1 MKIQLA
7 GASAVALIAAACPVQ
22 ATTLAENAAPLD
34 APSAG
39 KTDDEDKAEA
49 TILVTGQKTVV
60 TTDSGTKTNTP
71 LIETPQSITLI
82 DNEELLRRNAQS
94 INQALTYVAG
104 VTPNQR
110 GGVVGRYD
118 QLTIR
123 GFSPAQFLDGM
134 RLQGGTYSS
143 PQIDFHRIESVDVIK
158 GPASVLYGNST
169 PGGLVNLT
177 SKVPT
182 EEKHGLI
189 DLSAGT
195 YGLWRGAVDVG
206 GSLDADHKV
215 RVRLIGG
222 GETSSGFVDTTQYRR
237 YYVNPS
243 ISFVPDEHT
252 SLTIIGGYQRD
263 PKSGSYGSAPPIGSA
278 LTNPLGQLPVSFYDG
293 EPTYEAFDRT
303 QYTLTGLFKHQFAD
317 WLNYRA
323 NARYLKIEQHYR
335 QVYGSALQADNR
347 TLVRGGGGSDE
358 DANTI
363 SFDNSL
369 QASFATGPLK
379 HELLVGLD
387 YYRNHAA
394 GAQRFVTGAAAG
406 IPDLDIFAPVYG
418 VAIPDVLAGVAPNYQ
433 RRKQTGLY
441 AQDQIHLGGLNLIG
455 SIRKDWYRQ
464 TTTTSGV
471 DSKTNQDKI
480 TYRLGALYAF
490 DLGISPYFSY
500 STSFEPQSGVN
511 LAGQPY
517 VPITGR
523 QVEAGLK
530 YQPPGTQ
537 TILTLSVYDL
547 ARQNV
552 LVTDPT
558 NIRNS
563 IQVGETKTRGVE
575 AEGRGSLKPGLT
587 FSMALTYMDA
597 KYTKGNPVTA
607 GVINGGQQSGVT
619 GTKVLGTPNWMASTF
634 LSYDLS
640 KNKAV
645 SGLLSGLTFGGGV
658 RYVGPSDGLN
668 STAASG
674 VTTIN
679 RFSVKGFTLFD
690 LMFNYDL
697 GAMDERM
704 KGITL
709 ALNANNVLNKRHV
722 ASCFAAGW
730 CWFGSPRTV
739 VGSLRY
745 KW

>member
-1 MKIQLA
+1 MKFQLA
-7 GASAVALIAAACPVQ
+7 GASAVALIAAACP
-22 ATTLAENAAPLD
+22 AHAEADVDTAAAMD
-34 APSAG
+34 APAVKNG
-39 KTDDEDKAEA
+39 DADDTTEA

-60 TTDSGTKTNTP
+60 TSDSGTKTNTP

-82 DNEELLRRNAQS
+82 DNEELVRRNAQS

-123 GFSPAQFLDGM
+123 GFTPAQFLDGM
-134 RLQGGTYSS
+134 RLQGGSYSS

-169 PGGLVNLT
+169 PGGLINLT

-182 EEKHGLI
+182 EEKHGLV
-189 DLSAGT
+189 DVAAGS
-195 YGLWRGAVDVG
+195 YGLWRGSVDVG
-206 GSLDADHKV
+206 GSLDADHKI

-222 GETSSGFVDTTQYRR
+222 GEVSNGFVDTTKYRR

-243 ISFVPDEHT
+243 ISFVPTDRT
-252 SLTIIGGYQRD
+252 SVTLIAAYQRD
-263 PKSGSYGSAPPIGSA
+263 PQSGSYGSAPPVGSA

-293 EPTYEAFDRT
+293 EPTYEAFDRK
-303 QYTLTGLFKHQFAD
+303 QYTITGLVRHQFAD
-317 WLNYRA
+317 WLKYRA
-323 NARYLKIEQHYR
+323 NTRYLKIKQHYR

-363 SFDNSL
+363 SFDNNL
-369 QASFATGPLK
+369 LASFATGPLK
-379 HELLVGLD
+379 HEMLVGLD
-387 YYRNHAA
+387 FYRNHAVSV
-394 GAQRFVTGAAAG
+394 QRFVTGAANG

-418 VAIPDVLAGVAPNYQ
+418 VAIPDVVAGATPTAQ
-433 RRKQTGLY
+433 RRRQIGVY

-455 SIRKDWYRQ
+455 SLRQDWYRQ
-464 TTTTSGV
+464 TTITSGV
-471 DSKTNQDKI
+471 ATTASQNKI

-490 DLGISPYFSY
+490 DIGLSPYFTY
-500 STSFEPQSGVN
+500 STSFEPQTGVN

-523 QVEAGLK
+523 QIEAGLK
-530 YQPPGTQ
+530 FQPPGTQ

-552 LVTDPT
+552 LVTDPA

-575 AEGRGSLKPGLT
+575 AEGRGSIRPGLT
-587 FSMALTYMDA
+587 FSVAVTYMDA
-597 KYTKGNPVTA
+597 KYTKGNPATA
-607 GVINGGQQSGVT
+607 GVINGAQQSGVT
-619 GTKVLGTPNWMASTF
+619 GTRVLGTADWMASSF

-640 KNKAV
+640 RNKAV
-645 SGLLSGLTFGGGV
+645 SEALSGLTLGGGV

-668 STAASG
+668 STVADG
-674 VTTIN
+674 VTTIT
-679 RFSVKGFTLFD
+679 RFPVKSFTLLD
-690 LMFNYDL
+690 LMFNYEL
-697 GAMDERM
+697 GALDNRL
-704 KGITL
+704 KGVNL
-709 ALNANNVLNKRHV
+709 ALNANNVLNKRHI